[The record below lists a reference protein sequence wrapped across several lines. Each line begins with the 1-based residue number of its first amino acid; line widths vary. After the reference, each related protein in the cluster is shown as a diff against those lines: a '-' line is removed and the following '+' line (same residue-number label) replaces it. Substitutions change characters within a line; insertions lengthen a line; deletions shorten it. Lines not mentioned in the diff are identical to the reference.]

1 MVLSQVQHT
10 ALDDILRPHLRLE
23 PLRETEKTENVRGER
38 SPGKAVTQPS
48 RGHVLGSHGKVYRI
62 RTGPRHW
69 EAYSWEMSL
78 YLKKKNLIL
87 QVERRTSSVLQGTIE
102 TDNKMRLGVLRK
114 NSTRFEEPT
123 PIPPDPN
130 SEAKSETIRRM
141 QRNLE
146 EWNEELKAIQQKK
159 AKNGRCLRCAHL
171 P

>member
-1 MVLSQVQHT
+1 MQTAAEPPVVLSQVQHT

-78 YLKKKNLIL
+78 YLKKKIL
-87 QVERRTSSVLQGTIE
+87 SYRLRGGLLQFFRAQLRRTIRCGSGFYE
-102 TDNKMRLGVLRK
+102 K
-114 NSTRFEEPT
+114 
-123 PIPPDPN
+123 IPPALRNRPPYPPIL
-130 SEAKSETIRRM
+130 TPRRNPRRSDVCRGTLRSGT
-141 QRNLE
+141 RN
-146 EWNEELKAIQQKK
+146 
-159 AKNGRCLRCAHL
+159 
-171 P
+171 